1 MNSPYEGLP
10 ESRYWRSG
18 VSQKHPFDIQA
29 LYRKKFEITA
39 TDRIATAG
47 SCFAQHIS
55 RHLRARGFSV
65 IDAEPAPAGLD
76 SAQAQAHG
84 YGLYSARYGNIYTT
98 RQLIQLA
105 REALGQFTPANAV
118 WEKEGRFFDAL
129 RPSVE
134 PKGLRGAAHVALQ
147 RKQHVAKV
155 LEVMQ
160 TANICIFTLGL
171 TETWL
176 DRASGTCYP
185 TAPGTIAGSYDPATT
200 VFHNLTF
207 GEVMEDFL
215 AFRDLMRGINPGVR
229 FLLTVSPVPLTA
241 TAAEDH
247 VLVATTY
254 SKSVL
259 RAVAG
264 ELHQHYDDVDY
275 FPSYEII
282 AAPPSRAF
290 FYEPNLRSVNNG
302 GVSHVMRS
310 FFAEHGSAGASPGRT
325 AKAAPDGGEGD
336 DVVCEEALLEAFAR

>member
-10 ESRYWRSG
+10 DSRYWRSG
-18 VSQKHPFDIQA
+18 VSQKHPFDIA
-29 LYRKKFEITA
+29 GLYRKKFDIA
-39 TDRIATAG
+39 PGDRIATAG

-65 IDAEPAPAGLD
+65 IDAEPAPPGLEAG
-76 SAQAQAHG
+76 QAQAHG

-105 REALGQFTPANAV
+105 REALGQFSPADAV
-118 WEKEGRFFDAL
+118 WEKEGRFYDAL

-134 PKGLRGAAHVALQ
+134 PKGLRSAAHVALQ
-147 RKQHVAKV
+147 RKQHLAKV

-160 TANICIFTLGL
+160 AANLFIFTLGL

-176 DRASGTCYP
+176 DRESGTCYP
-185 TAPGTIAGSYDPATT
+185 TAPGTIAGSHDPART
-200 VFHNLTF
+200 VFHNLSF

-215 AFRDLMRGINPGVR
+215 AFRDILRGINPDIR

-241 TAAEDH
+241 TATEDH
-247 VLVATTY
+247 VLVATTH

-264 ELHQHYDDVDY
+264 ELAQRHADIDY

-282 AAPPSRAF
+282 AAPPTRAF

-302 GVSHVMRS
+302 GVAHVMRH
-310 FFAEHGSAGASPGRT
+310 FFAEHGTAGT
-325 AKAAPDGGEGD
+325 AAARPEGAAPDGGEGD
-336 DVVCEEALLEAFAR
+336 DVVCEEALLDAFAR